1 MQGRAVEDFVPAD
14 LFHTPT
20 LGEVTHVRPDG
31 TLLQLRFACAAFR
44 VRGRELQVVSA
55 LDAGPQ
61 PGAARNLLETQ
72 KLEAIGRLAGGVA
85 HDFNNLLTGI
95 MLYCDLLIA
104 ESEQDSRVYRR
115 AREMRMAGEQGAKL
129 VQQLLAVARPQALES
144 RVFALNTVVIGI
156 QDLLSRLIGEN
167 ILLTTL
173 LADDLGAVR
182 MDPAHVQQILL
193 NLVLNA
199 RDAMPEG
206 GHILLTTRNCT
217 GSLHEGRRRGK
228 NESEIRQPQLA
239 PCVELTVSDTG
250 GGMDSETLGRAFE
263 PFFTTKMAG
272 RGSGLGLATAYQLA
286 KLEGGTIVAE
296 SHLGR
301 GTRVSLLLPRVD
313 LDNVSQAGADQ
324 MTTDQGGADQ
334 PNVSN
339 SVDPNTTSPN
349 PNNSVP
355 NVSIKKLRGDS
366 L

>member
-1 MQGRAVEDFVPAD
+1 M
-14 LFHTPT
+14 
-20 LGEVTHVRPDG
+20 
-31 TLLQLRFACAAFR
+31 
-44 VRGRELQVVSA
+44 
-55 LDAGPQ
+55 
-61 PGAARNLLETQ
+61 
-72 KLEAIGRLAGGVA
+72 
-85 HDFNNLLTGI
+85 
-95 MLYCDLLIA
+95 
-104 ESEQDSRVYRR
+104 
-115 AREMRMAGEQGAKL
+115 
-129 VQQLLAVARPQALES
+129 
-144 RVFALNTVVIGI
+144 
-156 QDLLSRLIGEN
+156 SRLIGEN